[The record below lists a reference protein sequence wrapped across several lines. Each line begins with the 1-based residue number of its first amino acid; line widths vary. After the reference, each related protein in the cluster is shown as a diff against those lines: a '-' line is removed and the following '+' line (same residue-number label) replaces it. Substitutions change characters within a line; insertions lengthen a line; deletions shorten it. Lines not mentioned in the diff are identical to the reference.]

1 MMSRDKE
8 SRAGND
14 ECSSPFVIRHASFR
28 HSVTVTAASRIHF
41 GMFSFG
47 RTDARQFGGVG
58 AMIDAPGV
66 VVRVEEADEFS
77 ATGLHAARAAAFAE
91 LTSRALDLPEPPECT
106 VHVASAPPEHTG
118 LGLGTSLGL
127 SVAAAL
133 AAYVGRPTGDPKA
146 LADYVRRGRR
156 SAVGTYGFARGGLI
170 VEAGKY
176 EAQRLA
182 PLVARVEM
190 PSAWR
195 FVLLRPTT
203 RAGLAGNDEQ
213 QAFNRLPPVP
223 ADVTDRLCREALL
236 HLVPAAREG
245 CFDEFSASLYR
256 YGHLAGTCFAAAQGG
271 PYAGPRLQT
280 LVDWLRG
287 RGIEG
292 VGQTSWGP
300 MLFALLPNQGEA
312 ESLVAE
318 LRRNDATRDLDLTIA
333 APQNR
338 PARVAVAED

>member
-1 MMSRDKE
+1 
-8 SRAGND
+8 
-14 ECSSPFVIRHASFR
+14 
-28 HSVTVTAASRIHF
+28 VTAASRIHF

-47 RTDARQFGGVG
+47 RADSRQFGGVG
-58 AMIDAPGV
+58 AWIDAPGV

-77 ATGLHAARAAAFAE
+77 AIGLHAARAAAFAE
-91 LTSRALDLPEPPECT
+91 LTSRALGLSQPPTCA
-106 VHVASAPPEHTG
+106 VRVVSAPPEHTG

-133 AAYVGRPTGDPKA
+133 AAHVGRPTSDPA
-146 LADYVRRGRR
+146 TLAAYVRRGRR
-156 SAVGTYGFARGGLI
+156 SAVGTYGFALGGLI

-176 EAQRLA
+176 ASQWLA

-195 FVLLRPTT
+195 FVLLRPSA
-203 RAGLAGNDEQ
+203 RAGLAGSDEQ
-213 QAFNRLPPVP
+213 RAFNRLPPVP
-223 ADVTDRLCREALL
+223 EDVTDRLCREALL
-236 HLVPAAREG
+236 HLMPAAREG
-245 CFDEFSASLYR
+245 RFDEFSASLYR

-300 MLFALLPNQGEA
+300 TLFALLPDQAQA
-312 ESLVAE
+312 ETLVAE
-318 LRRNDATRDLDLTIA
+318 LRRDDATRDLDLTIA